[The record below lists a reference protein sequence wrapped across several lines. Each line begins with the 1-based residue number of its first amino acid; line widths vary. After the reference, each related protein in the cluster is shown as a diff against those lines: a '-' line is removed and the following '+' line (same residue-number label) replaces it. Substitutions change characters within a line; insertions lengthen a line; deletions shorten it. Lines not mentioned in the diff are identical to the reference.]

1 MNSQSTRELGLYFQE
16 FISKKI
22 FFSTSS
28 PTHSF
33 IPMCNECLL
42 RVKSCAE
49 HKDTVVIMID
59 LVPVLL
65 DLALQW
71 GRQTKRWAYI

>member
-1 MNSQSTRELGLYFQE
+1 MNSKSRELGLYFQ

-22 FFSTSS
+22 FLSRSP

-42 RVKSCAE
+42 HVKSCAGHE
-49 HKDTVVIMID
+49 ETVVIMID
-59 LVPVLL
+59 LVPALL